1 MTGIDM
7 PKAQEPSISFGLQ
20 TIDNSKD
27 NAAWMAAHGKDPAVR
42 SFLRPPAPPV
52 QVAPIT
58 AAPGYFPGQ

>member
-1 MTGIDM
+1 M
-7 PKAQEPSISFGLQ
+7 SFGLQ

-52 QVAPIT
+52 QVAPVT
-58 AAPGYFPGQ
+58 SAPGYFPGQ